1 MLSFSLGMAIMDR
14 VRNEYNGGTT
24 HVERFGDKVRETRLG
39 WFGHVQRTCSGHAGQ
54 MILNIEQ
61 PDKSGRPQRRSMDA
75 VNLDMQRVGA
85 TEVGDRDKPRCR

>member
-1 MLSFSLGMAIMDR
+1 MVWTCAED
-14 VRNEYNGGTT
+14 
-24 HVERFGDKVRETRLG
+24 
-39 WFGHVQRTCSGHAGQ
+39 VQRTQ